1 MLFSISLLT
10 IASMQGAAAAAVASP
25 QSQPPTIPI
34 SYSYGGY
41 PRVQA
46 DIRWG
51 TPGQSP
57 VPTIFDTGSPSFWV
71 FGPNSIIN
79 DGTNA
84 HYTPGPCNKTVKT
97 FYNWPKSS
105 SHSKGGAVKPKGGI
119 LAYAYG
125 GNGKLISAPAT
136 INDTLAFSNPKF
148 SALTNNQV
156 ALANYAQIA
165 QLDDKCEI
173 PESDF
178 DHSILGLAP
187 LPKDFSGP
195 SFRDNLRHTGKTKS
209 SSFTMWFDQ
218 QPKSIKSP
226 YSGAAV
232 FGAVPANKKYSG
244 ELVRIKQ
251 DYPTP
256 PYIGYYSALPE
267 LTTTSIRKP
276 GKPVKIGLAD
286 PSVKRCLLDS
296 GTGEDRLPFSEK
308 DIMKATGLI
317 RLEIPFVLAWNGT
330 CESIPRTATLNF
342 TFTGVTPGKK
352 VTVAVPIR
360 SYARGE
366 YDGLPDYDDSKY
378 CALSVSGDEYG
389 DCTLGAP
396 FFTAAY
402 AVFHDDTKQVALAQ
416 GGVSTGTSDG
426 IAKIGQLTPILPGS
440 NIPNSV

>member
-10 IASMQGAAAAAVASP
+10 IASMQGAAAAAAALQ

-41 PRVQA
+41 PRAVYKPTSNGAHQ
-46 DIRWG
+46 DSLPFRRFLIRDL
-51 TPGQSP
+51 P
-57 VPTIFDTGSPSFWV
+57 VSGF

-84 HYTPGPCNKTVKT
+84 HYTPGSCNKTVKT

-105 SHSKGGAVKPKGGI
+105 SHSKGGAVKPKGGT
-119 LAYAYG
+119 LGYAYG

-136 INDTLAFSNPKF
+136 INDTFAFSNPKF
-148 SALTNNQV
+148 SKLTNNQV
-156 ALANYAQIA
+156 ALANYAQVA
-165 QLDDKCEI
+165 QLDDKCKI
-173 PESDF
+173 PECDF

-209 SSFTMWFDQ
+209 SSFAMWFDQ

-232 FGAVPANKKYSG
+232 FGAVPANKKYAG

-256 PYIGYYSALPE
+256 PYIGYYAALPE

-276 GKPVKIGLAD
+276 GKPIKIGLAD
-286 PSVKRCLLDS
+286 SSVKQRLLDS

-308 DIMKATGLI
+308 EIIKATGLI
-317 RLEIPFVLAWNGT
+317 QLDYPLALAWN
-330 CESIPRTATLNF
+330 
-342 TFTGVTPGKK
+342 
-352 VTVAVPIR
+352 VAPVER
-360 SYARGE
+360 E
-366 YDGLPDYDDSKY
+366 YDDVPGYDASKH

-389 DCTLGAP
+389 DCILGAP
-396 FFTAAY
+396 FFTAVY

-426 IAKIGQLTPILPGS
+426 IARIGQLTPILPGS
-440 NIPNSV
+440 NIPNSI

>member
-1 MLFSISLLT
+1 MLFSTSLLT
-10 IASMQGAAAAAVASP
+10 IASLQGVAAAAASS

-46 DIRWG
+46 DIKWG

-97 FYNWPKSS
+97 FYNWRKSS
-105 SHSKGGAVKPKGGI
+105 SHSKGGAVKNKGGP
-119 LAYAYG
+119 LGYAYG

-136 INDTLAFSNPKF
+136 INDTFAFSNPKF
-148 SALTNNQV
+148 AELTNNQV
-156 ALANYAQIA
+156 ALADYAQVA
-165 QLDDKCEI
+165 QLDDKCKI

-195 SFRDNLRHTGKTKS
+195 SFRDNLRRTGKTQS

-218 QPKSIKSP
+218 QPKSIKSL

-232 FGAVPANKKYSG
+232 FGAAPSNKKYTG

-251 DYPTP
+251 SYPTP

-267 LTTTSIRKP
+267 LTATSIRKP

-286 PSVKRCLLDS
+286 SSVKQCLLDS

-308 DIMKATGLI
+308 EIIKATGLI
-317 RLEIPFVLAWNGT
+317 QLKSPLVLAWNGT

-342 TFTGVTPGKK
+342 TFSGVTPGKK

-366 YDGLPDYDDSKY
+366 YDDMPGYDASKY

-389 DCTLGAP
+389 GCIFGAP

-402 AVFHDDTKQVALAQ
+402 AVFHDDKKQIALAQ
-416 GGVSTGTSDG
+416 GGVSTGSSDG
-426 IAKIGQLTPILPGS
+426 IARIGQLSPILPGS